1 MNPMTRSIA
10 AEYLLVRRALGYKL
24 VNHEWLIRDFL
35 DTLEQNH
42 TQKITVSAALAWACG
57 PQSVSPN
64 WHKSR
69 LTVIRT
75 FAAYIHTSAP
85 EAADLIPEGLI
96 PAPSWRKNPYL
107 YSTEEIRALI
117 RQAHTLE
124 PAVRAETMATII
136 GLMASTG
143 MRVSEALGL
152 NRDSLDAKNLALTVT
167 GKGDA
172 LRLLPVQATTIT
184 ALQRYIATSRKL
196 VPTRTEALFV
206 NLKGI
211 RPLRNNIEKAFRV
224 ITADCQWAPRPG
236 RREPRLHDLRHT
248 FAVNTL
254 MDAHQDGTGVE
265 ARIAALAAYLGHV
278 NPNSTYWYLSASP
291 ELLQIVNDR
300 VQERIEGHTP

>member
-1 MNPMTRSIA
+1 MIRSTA

-24 VNHEWLIRDFL
+24 VNHEWLISDFL
-35 DTLEQNH
+35 DTLEQNQA
-42 TQKITVSAALAWACG
+42 QKITVSAALAWACR
-57 PQSVSPN
+57 PQPGSPN

-69 LTVIRT
+69 LTVIRSL
-75 FAAYIHTSAP
+75 AAYIHTSAP
-85 EAADLIPEGLI
+85 EGADLIPEGLI
-96 PAPSWRKNPYL
+96 TAPSRRTNPYL
-107 YSTEEIRALI
+107 YSTEEIHALI
-117 RQAHTLE
+117 QQAHTLK

-152 NRDSLDAKNLALTVT
+152 DRDSLDAKNLALTVT
-167 GKGDA
+167 GKGGA

-196 VPTRTEALFV
+196 VPTRTDALFV
-206 NLKGI
+206 NLKGT

-224 ITADCQWAPRPG
+224 ITADYQWAPGPG

-248 FAVNTL
+248 FAVNSL
-254 MDAHQDGTGVE
+254 MDAHLDGTGVE

-278 NPNSTYWYLSASP
+278 NPHSTYWYLSASP

-300 VQERIEGHTP
+300 VQEWIEGHTP